1 MGRAAAVATNRR
13 FMPVPPEAVW
23 ASLADPKGY
32 AYWVVGSK
40 GVRDADAGFPAPGTR
55 FHHTIGFGP
64 LTLRD
69 HTEVLEA
76 APPALLRL
84 RAKGRPFGTATVI
97 LRMQPEDAG
106 TTVEIVEHPDGIFSP
121 LALNP
126 LLQLMTKVRN
136 AESLMRLEELALR
149 RSEPS

>member
-1 MGRAAAVATNRR
+1 
-13 FMPVPPEAVW
+13 MPVPPLAVW
-23 ASLADPKGY
+23 EALADPADY

-40 GVRDADAGFPAPGTR
+40 EVRAADAGFPAPGTK

-69 HTEVLEA
+69 HTEVLDA
-76 APPALLRL
+76 DPPSELRL
-84 RAKGRPFGTATVI
+84 RAKGRPFGTATVT
-97 LRMQPEDAG
+97 LKLEAVDGG
-106 TTVEIVEHPDGIFSP
+106 TSVEITEHPDGVFSV

-126 LLQLMTKVRN
+126 LLHVATKLRN

-149 RSEPS
+149 RSEA